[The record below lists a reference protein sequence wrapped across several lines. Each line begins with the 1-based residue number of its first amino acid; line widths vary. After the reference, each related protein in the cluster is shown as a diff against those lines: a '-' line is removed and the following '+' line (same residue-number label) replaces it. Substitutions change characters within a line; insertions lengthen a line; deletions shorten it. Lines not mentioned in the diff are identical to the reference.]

1 MHPPILTAGVRGRSA
16 FSMIEVMVA
25 VAVVAIGLMALLEGI
40 ATQKVARD
48 GVRDSQRVAALLT
61 ALNERLISQEWR
73 TLGVDGPNDPAG
85 TGWSTPTPFDIAN
98 PLAGGK
104 PEALL
109 LRHGLLVQPT
119 GLQNLRVYV
128 EYYRAETQFGGAR
141 GLLDN
146 DTGGFVS
153 NRPRQFANELEA
165 RTGLPTRLVQA
176 QRFDTNPTAVIGSG
190 EPLAIRVVVAWRADA
205 AGSQVFGGREIPIP
219 GGGRARIVEQII
231 ARGDN

>member
-1 MHPPILTAGVRGRSA
+1 MHPPILTARVRGRSA

-73 TLGVDGPNDPAG
+73 TLG
-85 TGWSTPTPFDIAN
+85 TSWSAPTQFDMTN
-98 PLAGGK
+98 PLAGGI
-104 PEALL
+104 PERDPNRSDGDLL
-109 LRHGLLVQPT
+109 KHGLLVQPT
-119 GLQNLRVYV
+119 GLQNLRVYI
-128 EYYRAETQFGGAR
+128 EYYRAETKFGGGR

-146 DTGGFVS
+146 DTGSYVS

-165 RTGLPTRLVQA
+165 RTGLPTRLIQA
-176 QRFDTNPTAVIGSG
+176 ERFINPTSIESG

-205 AGSQVFGGREIPIP
+205 AGSQVFGGREIPVP